1 MANSYD
7 VIVIGSGPGG
17 YIAAIRAAQL
27 GLKTAI
33 VEREHLAGICSN
45 WGCIPTK
52 ALLRSAEVMHLAS
65 HAKNYG
71 LAIEGKISADV
82 KAVVDRS
89 RGIAQRMNAGVGFLM
104 KKNKVD
110 VIWGEAKLS
119 KASTGAQP
127 GEIVVG
133 KSSKK
138 PMEPQ
143 APLPKNTLGEGT
155 YTAKHIIVA
164 TGARPRALPGIE
176 PDGKLIWTYFEAMVP
191 PQMPKSLLVMG
202 SGAIGIE
209 FASFYRTMG
218 VDVTVV
224 EVMPAVMPVEDA
236 EISAFAK
243 KQFERQGMKILLEAK
258 VTKVEKGKDSITAH
272 VELKDGNVEKITA
285 DRMISAVGVQG
296 NIENIGLEALGVKTD
311 RGCIVIDGYGKT
323 NVPGIYAIGDVAGP
337 PMLAHKA
344 EHEAVVCVEKLA
356 GLPNVHPM
364 DRLMIPGCTYCNPQV
379 ASVGLTEAKAKEAG
393 KDIRVGHFPFVANG
407 KAIALGED
415 QGMVKTIFD
424 KKTGQL
430 LGAHMVGAE
439 VTELIQ
445 GFVVAMNLET
455 TEEELMHSI
464 FPHPTLSETMKE
476 SVLDAYGRALNA

>member
-27 GLKTAI
+27 GLKTAV

-52 ALLRSAEVMHLAS
+52 ALLRSAEVLHLAE

-71 LAIEGKISADV
+71 LTLEGKVTPDL
-82 KAVVDRS
+82 KAIVARS
-89 RGIAQRMNAGVGFLM
+89 RGIAERMNGGVGFLM

-110 VIWGEAKLS
+110 VIWGEAKLT
-119 KASTGAQP
+119 KP
-127 GEIVVG
+127 NEIVVV
-133 KSSKK
+133 KTTKTIVQ
-138 PMEPQ
+138 PQ

-155 YTAKHIIVA
+155 YTAKHIIIA

-176 PDGKLIWTYFEAMVP
+176 PDGKLIWTYFEAMNP
-191 PQMPKSLLVMG
+191 DRMPKSLLVMG

-209 FASFYRTMG
+209 FASFYRTLG

-224 EVMPAVMPVEDA
+224 ELLPQVMPVEDA

-243 KQFERQGMKILLEAK
+243 KQFDKQGMKIILDAK
-258 VTKVEKGKDSITAH
+258 VTKVEKAADSVTAH
-272 VELKDGNVEKITA
+272 VEKKDGSIEKITA
-285 DRMISAVGVQG
+285 DRLISAVGVQG
-296 NIENIGLEALGVKTD
+296 NIENLGLEALGVKTD
-311 RGCIVIDGYGKT
+311 RSCIVIDGYGKT
-323 NVPGIYAIGDVAGP
+323 NVPGVYAIGDVAGP

-344 EHEAVVCVEKLA
+344 EHEAVICVEKIA
-356 GLPNVHPM
+356 GLPHVHPM
-364 DRLMIPGCTYCNPQV
+364 DKLKIPGCTYCNPQV
-379 ASVGLTEAKAKEAG
+379 ASVGLTEAKAKAEG
-393 KDIRVGHFPFVANG
+393 RDIRVGRFPFVANG

-424 KKTGQL
+424 KKTGEL
-430 LGAHMVGAE
+430 IGAHLVGAE

-455 TEEELMHSI
+455 TEEELMHTI
-464 FPHPTLSETMKE
+464 FPHPTISETLKE